1 MVNERILIRILRK
14 NSNTVIG
21 DIYDFRNIYSM
32 DDFKEKFP
40 ITDYNY
46 YESYIERMAKGEKN
60 ILIADEVEY
69 FSHTSGTTGKQKLI
83 PTTSTS
89 RRVSSKYM
97 ALLINK
103 YAFNEFKEQWNY
115 GKGLMIADITTTNY
129 TEGGYPICSAT
140 SGGINAVEPILPY
153 LYTSPIEVM
162 KVADKEVSNYLHLL
176 FALKEGSLLF
186 INGVFI
192 SNVVDLFRVLE
203 KYSNQLVRDIRRGSI
218 SRSLNLGEDIRKKLK
233 AYLSPNA
240 SRADKLTIEFKKGFK
255 GVAKRIWPNLTYIGT
270 VTGANFSIYDE
281 MLNYYTDN
289 LPVYSPIYAASEG
302 TIGINPYVKKVE
314 YVIIP
319 DTVFYEFIE
328 EKDFNC
334 PNPKTLCIDELK
346 QGGVYEII
354 LTNYSGLYRYRLGD
368 VVKVVEYFNNTP
380 SIEFLYR
387 KNQAL
392 NMVSEKT
399 TEEHLTNAILKTVE
413 ILNLNLI
420 DYTTY
425 PNNSISLG
433 GYVFYLEIEGD
444 CKEFGIIE
452 TELDRQLCLVNLAYG
467 RARKCNKLSRL
478 KIVLVERNTFN
489 KIKDVLIKG
498 EVSKN
503 QIKIP
508 RVMVGKE
515 NIIAILKENMIKG

>member
-1 MVNERILIRILRK
+1 MIKILKK

-21 DIYDFRNIYSM
+21 DIYDFRNINSLE
-32 DDFKEKFP
+32 DFKEKFP
-40 ITDYNY
+40 ITDYSY
-46 YESYIERMAKGEKN
+46 YENYIERMAGGEKN
-60 ILIADEVEY
+60 ILTSDEVEY

-83 PTTSTS
+83 PTTTTS
-89 RRVSSKYM
+89 RRIPSKYM
-97 ALLINK
+97 AFLINR
-103 YAFNEFKEQWNY
+103 YAFNEFKKNWNY
-115 GKGLMIADITTTNY
+115 EKGLMLADITNTNY
-129 TEGGYPICSAT
+129 TKGGIPICSAT
-140 SGGINAVEPILPY
+140 SGGINAIEPILPY

-162 KVADKEVSNYLHLL
+162 KIKDKEIASYLHLL

-203 KYSNQLVRDIRRGSI
+203 KYSVQLVRDIRRGRV
-218 SRSLNLGEDIRKKLK
+218 SRSLNLNDESRKKLNE
-233 AYLSPNA
+233 YLSPDAN
-240 SRADKLTIEFKKGFK
+240 RADKLALEFNKGFK
-255 GVAKRIWPNLTYIGT
+255 GIAKRVWPKLTYIGT

-289 LPVYSPIYAASEG
+289 LPVYSPVYAASEG

-314 YVIIP
+314 YVVIP

-328 EKDFNC
+328 EKDFSC
-334 PNPKTLCIDELK
+334 ENPKTLCIDELK
-346 QGGVYEII
+346 QGGIYEII

-392 NMVSEKT
+392 NMVAEKT
-399 TEEHLTNAILKTVE
+399 TEEHLTNAILKMVE
-413 ILNLNLI
+413 NLKINLI

-425 PNNSISLG
+425 PDNSISPG
-433 GYVFYLEIEGD
+433 RYIIYLEISDESKDSSLLEG
-444 CKEFGIIE
+444 EF
-452 TELDRQLCLVNLAYG
+452 DKQLSLVNLAYG
-467 RARKCNKLSRL
+467 RARQCKKLSRP
-478 KIVLVERNTFN
+478 KIVLVKRNTFN
-489 KIKDVLIKG
+489 RIKELLING

-508 RVMVGKE
+508 RVVIGKEKIISLLKE
-515 NIIAILKENMIKG
+515 NIIK